1 MNLRDT
7 FGLLALLSL
16 LSPSGVAAD
25 ADAGW
30 LRLERFNDAQRGE
43 LETGQRQYSK
53 SVQPLPPADERQM
66 ERQLRQQQQRQR
78 SLQDKQLREASF
90 LRQRQRV
97 APDFERNN
105 RRQLKLQRSQRQQ
118 WGLQN
123 RLQQQRRSWR
133 YGR

>member
-53 SVQPLPPADERQM
+53 SV
-66 ERQLRQQQQRQR
+66 QQRQR